1 MKIILD
7 NFNHKGKHFNG
18 ITLDMP
24 NVKNVENIREDVII
38 EYIKESLDNLMD
50 EE

>member
-7 NFNHKGKHFNG
+7 NFNYKGKHFDG
-18 ITLDMP
+18 VTLEMP
-24 NVKNVENIREDVII
+24 NVKNVEDVREDVII